1 MEMSLLLVAGGD
13 GAAVAD
19 DPYHKYENK
28 FFIRGRP
35 FVMYIYGAK
44 TQEEALLAEHALA
57 AFADE
62 DYEKAY
68 DIAFECPCMSW
79 LIKIYDKLNGDNDI
93 YQLLEEAAN
102 AGVFYAHGLAMTY
115 ISLDSI
121 PREMTEIA
129 AEQGCPLSQCIMYEK
144 TGNIMWAQMA
154 ADQNFRDG
162 FYLLGRIYE
171 AAELGHIK
179 AIREC
184 ANNSSGQEQWYWIC
198 KLWQLDGGDGNDAH
212 FLEYYRSSD
221 HDALCQI
228 GALLPQCERA
238 RTVYLEHCKRL
249 RAQIDMWSLCAKRA
263 GICKDIRAYVG
274 KMIWNKRVY
283 RLKSA

>member
-1 MEMSLLLVAGGD
+1 MEMSLLLVAGG
-13 GAAVAD
+13 GADVGGV
-19 DPYHKYENK
+19 DPYHKNEK
-28 FFIRGRP
+28 IFFIRGRP

-68 DIAFECPCMSW
+68 NIALECPCMTW
-79 LIKIYDKLNGDNDI
+79 LIKIYEKLNGDNDI
-93 YQLLEEAAN
+93 YQVLEEAAN
-102 AGVFYAHGLAMTY
+102 QGVFYAHGLAMTY
-115 ISLDSI
+115 ISLDCI

-144 TGNIMWAQMA
+144 TGNSMWAQMA

-162 FYLLGRIYE
+162 LYLLGKIYE
-171 AAELGHIK
+171 AAELGHLK

-184 ANNSSGQEQWYWIC
+184 ANNSNGQEQWYWIC
-198 KLWQLDGGDGNDAH
+198 KLWKLEATDHEFYFLD
-212 FLEYYRSSD
+212 YYQCSD

-228 GALLPQCERA
+228 GALLPKCDHA
-238 RTVYLEHCKRL
+238 RTVYLEHCKLL

-263 GICKDIRAYVG
+263 GVCKDIRVLVG
-274 KMIWNKRVY
+274 KMVWSKRVY
-283 RLKSA
+283 RPSL